1 MKSRPRGFLLRAVS
15 IHLAMGMGL
24 GICLAL
30 ALIAAD
36 TRNIFD
42 MIVHSSVPQLTMT
55 VFVGMFAAIVGVGAV
70 LTGLIL
76 TLMDER

>member
-1 MKSRPRGFLLRAVS
+1 
-15 IHLAMGMGL
+15 
-24 GICLAL
+24 
-30 ALIAAD
+30 
-36 TRNIFD
+36 
-42 MIVHSSVPQLTMT
+42 MIVHRSVPQLTMT